1 MLTVLR
7 GVVPRRDWE
16 TLYLEISHNSFD
28 NIEVTLRWG
37 SETLQRGLT
46 GSIIV
51 SRHRFLESFEF
62 HRDDELVN
70 ARFEGLY

>member
-7 GVVPRRDWE
+7 GVVPRRGWE

-37 SETLQRGLT
+37 SETLATRL
-46 GSIIV
+46 
-51 SRHRFLESFEF
+51 
-62 HRDDELVN
+62 DE
-70 ARFEGLY
+70 